1 MPPLSEPEAAESR
14 VEVRDGERASV
25 ARRIGDSLGNS
36 ALTLLVSVGAYVV
49 IGHFV
54 APAVIDGVLN
64 TLTPRFDHERF
75 GRWVVGRCRES
86 TQRENASPPSPTTKA
101 KSRAHRCAISLAT
114 DKEPGLLVCIDALL
128 LPLWASRSSALLF
141 PMPYYLR
148 T

>member
-1 MPPLSEPEAAESR
+1 MIAYIDRYIADVVIVVTDRAHQSWNQPCTTLTAKTKIWHPDPRQPDFYFPNASA
-14 VEVRDGERASV
+14 DGS
-25 ARRIGDSLGNS
+25 
-36 ALTLLVSVGAYVV
+36 SVGAEK
-49 IGHFV
+49 
-54 APAVIDGVLN
+54 ARN
-64 TLTPRFDHERF
+64 EKTPPLR
-75 GRWVVGRCRES
+75 V
-86 TQRENASPPSPTTKA
+86 PPQKPP